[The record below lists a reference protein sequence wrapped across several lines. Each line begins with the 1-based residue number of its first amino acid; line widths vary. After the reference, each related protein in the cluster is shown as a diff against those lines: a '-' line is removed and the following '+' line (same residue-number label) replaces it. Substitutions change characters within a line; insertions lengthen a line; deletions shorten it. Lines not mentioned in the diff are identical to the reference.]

1 MINTF
6 PRNDLI
12 LFNPREKP
20 SDHLD
25 SKLSSDWLGP
35 YEVIR
40 QTKNDISARHIVL
53 QSTAVLHVDRV
64 KPFFGTRDE
73 AIAIAR
79 YDQHQYQIVSFNFY
93 TGNPFVRTSMSFN
106 VTFEDGTIDMPY
118 GGDFIYSEQFINF
131 IHSEPEL
138 YPLRFTAKIAMQ
150 NIKQMEKLAILNFQ
164 PNMEAFVNIRIY
176 DGRNS
181 TWFDSLNLPSKSTT
195 YTTLIRSTKWYNKDH
210 LILEAIVPLFGPN
223 HAKYTLYLTS
233 YDLMAYVFPDEL
245 YWTHTL
251 LTTANLNRYPQILR
265 S

>member
-1 MINTF
+1 
-6 PRNDLI
+6 
-12 LFNPREKP
+12 
-20 SDHLD
+20 
-25 SKLSSDWLGP
+25 
-35 YEVIR
+35 
-40 QTKNDISARHIVL
+40 
-53 QSTAVLHVDRV
+53 
-64 KPFFGTRDE
+64 
-73 AIAIAR
+73 
-79 YDQHQYQIVSFNFY
+79 
-93 TGNPFVRTSMSFN
+93 MSFN

-181 TWFDSLNLPSKSTT
+181 TWFDSLKLPSKSTT
-195 YTTLIRSTKWYNKDH
+195 YTTLIRFTMWYNKDH
-210 LILEAIVPLFGPN
+210 RILEAIVPLFGPK